1 MISSTK
7 TGEIKSNEVIYNVDF
22 LQNLLQTAMELH
34 VPIAI
39 WRLPVHVES
48 GNRHIV
54 VDFSGKTKLV
64 KPNLENLPA
73 GFVVSPFVQTDEKV
87 HFIKADFHYQSQNGA
102 YFIAENIDGSKENY
116 ENSQEFLRKTSIAKQ
131 DIKANYSTNKL
142 QNLDNQIDKLITN
155 HETTNQEH
163 IYENRNT
170 QIDFENI
177 VAQAICNMQQNKF
190 QKVVLSRTKT
200 VDLEAGFELAKAFE
214 KLCYLYPH
222 AFISLVC
229 ADEFGTWLGASPEIL
244 ISSDKN
250 KMFRTIALA
259 GTQAKGT
266 ITNLQEAMWRQKE
279 IEEQALVSRYIINCF
294 KKVRVR
300 EYEEEGPKTV
310 VAGNLMHLRTDFEV
324 DTKAINFP
332 ELATVMLELLH
343 PTSAVCGMP
352 KPEALDF
359 ILKNEKHDR
368 KLYAGYLGQV
378 NINEETHLYV
388 NLRCMEIVNSNL
400 NTNLKR
406 QAILY
411 AGGGITKD
419 SVPEREW
426 LETELKCK
434 TVAQAF
440 LV

>member
-1 MISSTK
+1 MITSIK
-7 TGEIKSNEVIYNVDF
+7 TDEIKSHEPKSNEVILYSVDF
-22 LQNLLQTAMELH
+22 LQNVLQTAMELH

-39 WRLPVHVES
+39 WRLPVHVEG

-87 HFIKADFHYQSQNGA
+87 HFIEANFHYQSQNGA
-102 YFIAENIDGSKENY
+102 YFIDENIDKSKENY
-116 ENSQEFLRKTSIAKQ
+116 ENSKEFLTKISIAKQ
-131 DIKANYSTNKL
+131 DIKANYSINKS
-142 QNLDNQIDKLITN
+142 QKLDNQIDKVITN
-155 HETTNQEH
+155 HEITN
-163 IYENRNT
+163 YENKNT

-214 KLCYLYPH
+214 KLCHLYPH

-229 ADEFGTWLGASPEIL
+229 ADEFGTWIGASPEIL

-324 DTKAINFP
+324 NTQAINFP

-378 NINEETHLYV
+378 NINEETHLFV
-388 NLRCMEIVNSNL
+388 NLRCMEIINS
-400 NTNLKR
+400 NLKR

-440 LV
+440 LDGF

>member
-1 MISSTK
+1 MITSIKIDETK
-7 TGEIKSNEVIYNVDF
+7 LHEPKSNEIIYSVDF
-22 LQNLLQTAMELH
+22 LENVLQTALELH
-34 VPIAI
+34 LPIAI
-39 WRLPVHVES
+39 WRLPVHVEG

-54 VDFSGKTKLV
+54 IDFSGKTKLL

-87 HFIKADFHYQSQNGA
+87 HFIEANFHYQSQNGA
-102 YFIAENIDGSKENY
+102 YFITENIDESRENRK
-116 ENSQEFLRKTSIAKQ
+116 EFLVQIGIAKQ
-131 DIKANYSTNKL
+131 NIKANNSPNNIINKFKK
-142 QNLDNQIDKLITN
+142 LDNQVDTKN
-155 HETTNQEH
+155 HE
-163 IYENRNT
+163 IADYENIPKNT
-170 QIDFENI
+170 QENIHAQIDFENI

-214 KLCYLYPH
+214 KLCHLYPH

-229 ADEFGTWLGASPEIL
+229 ADEFGTWIGASPEIL

-324 DTKAINFP
+324 DTQAINFP

-378 NINEETHLYV
+378 NINEETHLFV
-388 NLRCMEIVNSNL
+388 NLRCMEIL
-400 NTNLKR
+400 NQ

-440 LV
+440 LD